1 MFRRNP
7 SLTEQVKSHLKER
20 IINAE
25 FEEGRIPSETRLANE
40 LGVSRNTIRDAFSR
54 LEIEGVIFR
63 KQGVGTFVNEANL
76 LVKTRLE
83 EIVPYE
89 TLIREHGYTPS
100 IALVEVEE
108 RRAEAEL
115 ARCLNLKSGER
126 LLAVQKLFLAD
137 GQPVI
142 VTWTYLPKKM
152 IKLPYGPDD
161 LRTPVYQFL
170 PEFCYQTLAY
180 YLTDIVP
187 IIAPA
192 WLVERL
198 ALRSKP
204 PTALLSFE
212 EIGHNQDHEPI
223 IKAVSFFRDDLL
235 RLRLMRRFGM

>member
-20 IINAE
+20 IIKAE
-25 FEEGRIPSETRLANE
+25 FEAGRIPSESRLANE
-40 LGVSRNTIRDAFSR
+40 LGVSRNTVRDAFSR

-89 TLIREHGYTPS
+89 TLIREHGYTPAV
-100 IALVEVEE
+100 ALVEVSE
-108 RRAEAEL
+108 RGAGPEL
-115 ARCLNLKSGER
+115 ARRLNLKSGEPI
-126 LLAVQKLFLAD
+126 LAVQKLFLAN

-142 VTWTYLPKKM
+142 TTWTYLPKKM
-152 IKLPYGPDD
+152 IRLPYVDDD
-161 LRTPVYQFL
+161 LQAPVYQFL
-170 PEFCYQTLAY
+170 PEFCRQTLAY
-180 YLTDIVP
+180 YLTDVVP

-198 ALRSKP
+198 ALRAKP

-212 EIGHNQDHEPI
+212 EIGHNQAHQPI
-223 IKAVSFFRDDLL
+223 IKAVSYFRDDLL
-235 RLRLMRRFGM
+235 RLRLMRRNTL